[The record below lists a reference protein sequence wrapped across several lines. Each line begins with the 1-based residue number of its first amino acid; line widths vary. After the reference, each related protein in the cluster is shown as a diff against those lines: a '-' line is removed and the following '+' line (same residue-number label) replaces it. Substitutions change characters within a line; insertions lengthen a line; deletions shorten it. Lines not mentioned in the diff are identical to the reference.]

1 MIKSPHSH
9 HNPYMSNTP
18 HTPRISNIP
27 SFHPFNNL
35 NKLLINQR
43 KLSTDYIYDKKHNNL
58 SSPQL
63 LRLNVG
69 YDNIYTN
76 GFISPRGF
84 QVNNHNHNKPIY
96 NKIFMNENNKYT
108 ESIRTLFAGFNNY
121 ILFKDAATPSCIN
134 VDKVIRVLFRFLH

>member
-1 MIKSPHSH
+1 MSH
-9 HNPYMSNTP
+9 TP
-18 HTPRISNIP
+18 HTPKISNIP

-69 YDNIYTN
+69 HDNIYTN

-84 QVNNHNHNKPIY
+84 QVNNHNKPIY

-121 ILFKDAATPSCIN
+121 ILFMNAATPSCIN
-134 VDKVIRVLFRFLH
+134 VDKVI